1 MSIPLQKPEW
11 IRKKI
16 TGHMMIEE
24 ISLLVADA
32 GLHTVCQEALCPNIM
47 ECFSR
52 RTATFLLL
60 GPNCSRKC
68 FFCAIGK
75 DRLQPPDPHEPRRI
89 AQAVYNLGLSFA
101 VLTMVTRDDLHDG
114 GVSHIR
120 ATIEAVR
127 QKCPQTGVEVL
138 ISDLGGNRGALDR
151 LLEMEPEVLN
161 HNVETVPRL
170 YPLVRPGA
178 DYRLSLQVIEQ
189 AAKFHPR
196 PVTKSGLMLG
206 LGETREEVLETMA
219 DLRKADCDIITIGQY
234 LAPSRDHHPVVDY
247 VTPEEFESLRTTAL
261 AMGFKGVVSGPFVR
275 SSYQAED
282 LSRTVKGK
290 RY

>member
-1 MSIPLQKPEW
+1 
-11 IRKKI
+11 
-16 TGHMMIEE
+16 MMIEE
-24 ISLLVADA
+24 ISSLVANA

-68 FFCAIGK
+68 SFCAIGK
-75 DRLQPPDPHEPRRI
+75 DRLQPPDPHEPKRV

-101 VLTMVTRDDLHDG
+101 VLTMVTRDDLQDG

-127 QKCPQTGVEVL
+127 RQCPRTGIELL
-138 ISDLGGNRGALDR
+138 ISDLGGSNEGLFQI
-151 LLEMEPEVLN
+151 LEMQPEVLN
-161 HNVETVPRL
+161 HNTETVRRL
-170 YPLVRPGA
+170 YPLIRSEAG
-178 DYRLSLQVIEQ
+178 YRRSLKLLEK
-189 AAKFHPR
+189 ASNFDPR

-206 LGETREEVLETMA
+206 LGETQEEVLETMG

-234 LAPSRDHHPVVDY
+234 LAPSSNHHPVASY
-247 VTPEEFESLRTTAL
+247 VPPEEFESLKASAL
-261 AMGFKGVVSGPFVR
+261 SMGFKGVVSGPFVR
-275 SSYQAED
+275 SSYQAEE
-282 LSRTVKGK
+282 LFRTVKENEM
-290 RY
+290 